1 MKKKSILTIVYII
14 LSIILLILC
23 STYVFAKTND
33 IGVLADSAEKNG
45 KLFWEAEVGDS
56 FIYQTNVYHK
66 KHWICL
72 TEKKTSGVL
81 GDKGIKI
88 RALVD
93 IDGGKY
99 NSGIYGGTGKGGEIN
114 NYNTRML
121 AYLCYA
127 ATVKGD
133 VGLVSSNTNGP
144 RNALY
149 NFFNTT
155 NLESLIGAFSKK
167 RTTDWNSES
176 SRFGQ
181 KILEYAKKYANSET
195 LDSNGDITDSLG
207 TYAGV
212 KSTNGYNYIGPF
224 SVTSEGTVS
233 SVTITD
239 GTTKRTVAG
248 FSNSLGGTV
257 NSDIASIPLSKKNS
271 EGKVVGRIF
280 YIVTKDTLTSSNIK
294 VKIETKGS
302 AGGGKIT
309 NPNTG
314 KTTKGYIK
322 ARIMF
327 IGQDSSQGV
336 ALFRGD
342 IQPTK
347 ETKDNVE
354 FTVKNDLGKLLVQKV
369 GVYAGKDNYENVKNL
384 GFKLYR
390 LDGSTKKYLRVNN
403 VSEVKNQSSVSI
415 SSSVSYNETSGNAT
429 TFYTYN
435 NGTIIIDNISVE
447 HQYYIEET
455 NVSST
460 NYQAKLAGAT
470 IQVGNGTVSNL
481 TVNGNTA
488 GPIKVELK
496 GANNTAVK
504 VKLSDYR
511 KVGNVKIE
519 KVDDKGKKLPN
530 VKFTIKNTDTNTYV
544 VGSKTSDGIYS
555 VESSKSAYTSNSNG
569 ATKFTTGS
577 NGTVTINGLAIGNY
591 EITEVENLNYG
602 YYVEGELP
610 ITIGKYKVNSGATT
624 TVKATNKYRLG
635 NIELLKVD
643 SETNKPL
650 KDVGFTIK
658 MTSGVKKGQYLT
670 GKNAESAYSNTPV
683 TIKTDSNGKISIKDI
698 WEGTYEVVEV
708 SNPNHG
714 YFVEGELPKT
724 IGSYSVKARETTTVN
739 STNRYRLGSLE
750 IYKEDET
757 TKERLPNVGFTI
769 KFTKGINN
777 TQYEGKY
784 LTGKDGKN
792 AYSDTPVT
800 VYTDK
805 NGLIDIKDIWEG
817 TYEVTEVVNPN
828 YGYYVE
834 GELPKKMGTFVISPY
849 NTTKATY
856 TNLRRWIKLTGLV
869 WEDMLPNIKDP
880 ERNSLYSAND
890 GDKLVANVTVKLK
903 DKNGNDVSFKT
914 KNGQTV
920 KEILT
925 DSIGQYEMWDIEIE
939 KLAQYYIEFSY
950 NGMSYTSVPI
960 VDLSKT
966 NKNSS
971 KAKENEKERTTF
983 NNNYSTITH
992 NGTTTTTG
1000 EALNDRG
1007 NKTYDLKYDEISSG
1021 GDYGVS
1027 SKLVYGSNP
1036 LYGYDGQNYPVNR
1049 VDEQYIIKA
1058 TTKDA
1063 YQDNGQSGYLTDF
1076 CTVGEIR
1083 QEGKEK
1089 IENINLGLLEREQP
1103 DLAIVEDVEDVKV
1116 KLNESEYTY
1125 KYSQRFNK
1133 NQESDGFDV
1142 GVKFQEKYNEES
1154 YTRTIYSS
1162 DIVYNMQPG
1171 NEESLQVYITYKIA
1185 LRNESTSLY
1194 TKVNE
1199 IVNYYD
1205 SRYKVISVTN
1215 ENGNSIKEVTEQGSV
1230 GNGYNKLTINTNQN
1244 IEAEKQSLIYITYKL
1259 NNEAVNSILNGN
1271 VTLKSITEISS
1282 YSSYSD
1288 SEFKIHYAGVDKD
1301 SRPGSSIPNNKTTYE
1316 DDTDSAPSFIL
1327 EAENDGRKVT
1337 GVVWED
1343 DAVEELL
1350 ANTGYYKERKGDG
1363 IYNIGENTL
1372 GKVTVELFNCDNN
1385 GNLGDIASVYKKN
1398 GDVIEARTTTNN
1410 DGSYIIDGIVP
1421 GKYAIKYTYGKDSVI
1436 VKPDGSYEEIG
1447 ILEKYKSTIYR
1458 KGDKQEAENM
1468 SDYWYREDIERMSDA
1483 VDENGIKEDGT
1494 KYDIIEERINEKN
1507 GESEKIYTYGSITNE
1522 ENPEKLNKIE
1532 ATTRGFDVELDYDE
1546 NEIADNTSEFGAEFK
1561 YTFNNID
1568 FGIIRRP
1575 IQNIEV
1581 RKEISYVQLKLS
1593 NGQIMV
1599 EGDPR
1604 KEEIKYLRFLPDGNV
1619 HVELDQEVIQGAT
1632 LIVRYDIIVN
1642 NENVEIDYDDRDYYI
1657 YGTLAD
1663 NNNWSIATISKLYDY
1678 VTNNMTFESQ
1688 NVNNSNWE
1696 QVDVIN
1702 RDLEEEGVLSK
1713 EAYEVAKGYNQVVQ
1727 TSAFENMTPDTKEAR
1742 VTLEISR
1749 ILANNEEGYK
1759 LENDIEVN
1767 EVTGRRMEYEGNY
1780 TIPGDYIP
1788 SDTGRDTGYD
1798 DDYVYLTITGP
1809 TGENKNYIPYILLGI
1824 AGFIILEIGVIIIKK
1839 KVL

>member
-1 MKKKSILTIVYII
+1 MILFGSYAGVYKQKQ
-14 LSIILLILC
+14 
-23 STYVFAKTND
+23 F
-33 IGVLADSAEKNG
+33 
-45 KLFWEAEVGDS
+45 
-56 FIYQTNVYHK
+56 
-66 KHWICL
+66 ICL
-72 TEKKTSGVL
+72 TETKNTGVI
-81 GDKGIKI
+81 GGGGQNV
-88 RALVD
+88 RALLD
-93 IDGGKY
+93 ID
-99 NSGIYGGTGKGGEIN
+99 SGRYYANIYGGVGDAGNPNIESTKKF
-114 NYNTRML
+114 

-127 ATVKGD
+127 ATMEKID
-133 VGLVSSNTNGP
+133 ESDLGLISTSDSP
-144 RNALY
+144 SRNALY
-149 NFFNTT
+149 NFFNTAED
-155 NLESLIGAFSKK
+155 LYDIIGGFGKK
-167 RTTDWNSES
+167 QDDTWLAPSNEK
-176 SRFGQ
+176 GEQ
-181 KILEYAKKYANSET
+181 ILKYADEYARTET
-195 LDSNGDITDSLG
+195 LGSNAEITKAMNGDII
-207 TYAGV
+207 
-212 KSTNGYNYIGPF
+212 STSGGYTYIGPF
-224 SVTSEGTVS
+224 SLDSQGTVS
-233 SVTITD
+233 NITITD
-239 GTTKRTVAG
+239 GTTNRR
-248 FSNSLGGTV
+248 
-257 NSDIASIPLSKKNS
+257 
-271 EGKVVGRIF
+271 VVGFATALGATPISEISFCPLNNIRFF
-280 YIVTKDTLTSSNIK
+280 YAVTDEALTSTNIK
-294 VKIETKGS
+294 VKIETTGS
-302 AGGGKIT
+302 AKGGIIRD
-309 NPNTG
+309 PNTG
-314 KTTKGYIK
+314 KAQYGFIK
-322 ARIMF
+322 ARIIF
-327 IGQDSSQGV
+327 FGQDSSQGTAV
-336 ALFRGD
+336 FRGD
-342 IQPTK
+342 LQPSPT
-347 ETKDNVE
+347 TTDSVE
-354 FTVKNDLGKLLVQKV
+354 FMFKNDMGKLVVQKS
-369 GVYAGKDNYENVKNL
+369 GINAGISNYENVKKL
-384 GFKLYR
+384 GFKIYR
-390 LDGSTKKYLRVNN
+390 LEGTTKRYLRVNN
-403 VSEVKNQSSVSI
+403 SSQIKDKTSI
-415 SSSVSYNETSGNAT
+415 SLSSSTSYDEGSSNAT
-429 TFYTYN
+429 TFYTSN
-435 NGTIIIDNISVE
+435 NGTITLDNISTQY
-447 HQYYIEET
+447 QYYIEET
-455 NVSST
+455 DVSST

-470 IQVGNGTVSNL
+470 IQVGNGAISNL
-481 TVNGNTA
+481 KINGNTA

-511 KVGNVKIE
+511 KVGNIKIE

-577 NGTVTINGLAIGNY
+577 NGTVLINGLAIGNY

-643 SETNKPL
+643 SQTNKPL
-650 KDVGFTIK
+650 KDVGFTIE
-658 MTSGVKKGQYLT
+658 MTSGAKKGKYLT
-670 GKNAESAYSNTPV
+670 GKSGESAYSNTAV
-683 TIKTDSNGKISIKDI
+683 AIKTDSNGKISIKNI
-698 WEGTYEVVEV
+698 WEGTYKVVEV
-708 SNPNHG
+708 SNPNYG

-750 IYKEDET
+750 LYKEDET

-777 TQYEGKY
+777 KQYEGKY

-828 YGYYVE
+828 YGYYIE
-834 GELPKKMGTFVISPY
+834 GELPKKMGTFAISPY
-849 NTTKATY
+849 YTTETTY
-856 TNLRRWIKLTGLV
+856 TNLRKWIKLTGLV

-880 ERNSLYSAND
+880 ERNSLYSVND

-914 KNGQTV
+914 KNGQIV

-960 VDLSKT
+960 VDLAKT
-966 NKNSS
+966 NKNTS

-1000 EALNDRG
+1000 EALNDKG
-1007 NKTYDLKYDEISSG
+1007 NKTYNLKYDEVSSG

-1076 CTVGEIR
+1076 YTVGEIR

-1116 KLNESEYTY
+1116 TLNGYEHTY

-1205 SRYKVISVTN
+1205 NRYKVISVTN

-1230 GNGYNKLTINTNQN
+1230 GNGYNKLVINTNQN
-1244 IEAEKQSLIYITYKL
+1244 IKTEKQSLIYITYKL

-1343 DAVEELL
+1343 GAIEELL
-1350 ANTGYYKERKGDG
+1350 ANIGYDKERKGDG
-1363 IYNIGENTL
+1363 LYVNNEN
-1372 GKVTVELFNCDNN
+1372 VVENVEVELLSCDEN
-1385 GNLGDIASVYKKN
+1385 GNIIGNAPIYMKESASTGLIPV
-1398 GDVIEARTTTNN
+1398 GVTTTNN
-1410 DGSYIIDGIVP
+1410 LGEYTISGIIP
-1421 GKYAIKYTYGKDSVI
+1421 GKYAIKYTYGKDSII
-1436 VKPDGSYEEIG
+1436 VKPDGSYEKIG
-1447 ILEKYKSTIYR
+1447 IVEKYKSTIYR
-1458 KGDKQEAENM
+1458 KGDKQEAEKM

-1483 VDENGIKEDGT
+1483 IDENGIKEDGT

-1507 GESEKIYTYGSITNE
+1507 GEEEKIYTYGSITNE

-1546 NEIADNTSEFGAEFK
+1546 NEIADNTSEFGAK
-1561 YTFNNID
+1561 LKSTFDNID

-1657 YGTLAD
+1657 YGTPAD

-1688 NVNNSNWE
+1688 NANNSNWE

-1727 TSAFENMTPDTKEAR
+1727 TSAFENMTPDTKEAK

-1767 EVTGRRMEYEGNY
+1767 EVKGRRMEHEGNY

-1809 TGENKNYIPYILLGI
+1809 TGENKNYIPYILSGI
-1824 AGFIILEIGVIIIKK
+1824 TGFIILAIGVIIIKK